1 MRLES
6 QAGVDLDVDR
16 EVVQARDELV
26 VSVVIPCLNE
36 ARTVGTCIAKA
47 IAALEDLGLP
57 WEVVVADNGSTD
69 GSQALALAAGARVV
83 DVPQRGYGSALAAG
97 VASARGR
104 YVVMGDADDS
114 YDFSRLAQI
123 VERLL
128 AGQDLVVGNRFAGK
142 IEQGAMPHLHRWL
155 GNPLLSYVGRRLF
168 RTPCG
173 DLYCG
178 LRGFDRKRIV
188 SLDLRSHG
196 MEYAL
201 EMVVK
206 ATVRGLR
213 ISEVPVTLSPDGRGR
228 PPHLNTWRD
237 GWRSL
242 RLLVLYSP
250 SGIFLYP
257 GIALLA
263 AGLLVG
269 GALLPDARTL
279 GAVTFDVSTLL
290 YAALALIVGFQAVLF
305 FVVSRRFAVAEGL
318 LPDAGPLRWL
328 TQGFTLERALVVGG
342 ALVLGGLAISVYAIG
357 FWNQAAFG
365 QLDYSRILRIVIPGS
380 TLIVCGIQTMLAG
393 LFVGLLDLRGR
404 PSRRAGDRP

>member
-6 QAGVDLDVDR
+6 QAGVDLYAGR
-16 EVVQARDELV
+16 AEQAADELV

-36 ARTVGTCIAKA
+36 ARTVGICIRKA
-47 IAALEDLGLP
+47 IVALEEIGVL

-69 GSQALALAAGARVV
+69 GSQELAFAAGARVV
-83 DVPQRGYGSALAAG
+83 DVPERGYGSALAAG
-97 VASARGR
+97 VAAARGR

-114 YDFSRLAQI
+114 YDFSRLGQI
-123 VERLL
+123 VVRLL
-128 AGQDLVVGNRFAGK
+128 DGEDLVVGNRFAGK
-142 IEQGAMPHLHRWL
+142 IEPGAMPRLHRWL
-155 GNPLLSYVGRRLF
+155 GNPLLSFVGRRLF

-188 SLDLRSHG
+188 ELDLRSPG

-201 EMVVK
+201 EMIVK

-213 ISEVPVTLSPDGRGR
+213 ITEVPVILSPDGRGR

-250 SGIFLYP
+250 SWLFLYP
-257 GIALLA
+257 GLALLA
-263 AGLLVG
+263 VGLVVG
-269 GALLPDARTL
+269 GALLPSARTV

-290 YAALALIVGFQAVLF
+290 YASLALIVGFQAVLF
-305 FVVSRRFAVAEGL
+305 FVVSHRFTVAEGL
-318 LPDAGPLRWL
+318 LPDAGPLKAFTRA
-328 TQGFTLERALVVGG
+328 FTLERALVSGG
-342 ALVLGGLAISVYAIG
+342 ALVLGGLAISLYAIG
-357 FWNQAAFG
+357 FWNERSFG
-365 QLDYSRILRIVIPGS
+365 QLDYSQILRIVIPGS
-380 TLIVCGIQTMLAG
+380 TLIVCGIQTLLAG
-393 LFVGLLDLRGR
+393 LFVGLLDLRGHR
-404 PSRRAGDRP
+404 SGSPGDRP